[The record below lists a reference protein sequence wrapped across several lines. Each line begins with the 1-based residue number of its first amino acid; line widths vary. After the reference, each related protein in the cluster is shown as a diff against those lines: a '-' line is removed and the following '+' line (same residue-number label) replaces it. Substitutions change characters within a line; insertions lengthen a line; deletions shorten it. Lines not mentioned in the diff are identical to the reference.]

1 MSQTG
6 SMWRELRPGAQGA
19 PRNASELFEKFGLE
33 FGIYSARLEQASPTP
48 PGARGACLKD
58 IKLVLEQK
66 IREFRICQQQVACLR
81 IVLPLLVDEGD
92 DRPQEISPDSAQPL
106 PESARFHSAPGLSKP
121 ETTETKTELPCEP
134 PAPAPGLKR
143 WP

>member
-1 MSQTG
+1 V
-6 SMWRELRPGAQGA
+6 
-19 PRNASELFEKFGLE
+19 
-33 FGIYSARLEQASPTP
+33 
-48 PGARGACLKD
+48 KD

-92 DRPQEISPDSAQPL
+92 DRPQEISPDSAQPAL
-106 PESARFHSAPGLSKP
+106 QESARFHSAPGLSKP

-134 PAPAPGLKR
+134 PPAPAPGLKR

>member
-1 MSQTG
+1 V
-6 SMWRELRPGAQGA
+6 
-19 PRNASELFEKFGLE
+19 
-33 FGIYSARLEQASPTP
+33 
-48 PGARGACLKD
+48 KD